1 MSRKQ
6 FPEPVEALILILAI
20 FAGLIVLLFLYT
32 LIFGVGLT
40 PQAIQKETRYLYI
53 FGGSLFLI
61 VPVLYSMVFKYNL
74 RRLFRLNPIPGRVVV
89 LSLLTGIGLTVVGDE
104 LDRLINMIIPIP
116 EWLLEQMQPLQA
128 ENNLDWAL
136 IITGAVVIAAVAEEA
151 LFRGFFQVTLER
163 KGDATR
169 AVLLSS
175 ITWTLIHMNPYWAI
189 QIFVT
194 GVVIGYLAWR
204 TDSLL
209 PAVIVHALNN
219 LLAVLALN
227 LIGKDESLGWYEWGD
242 HVSPP
247 VLIVGLVLL
256 VLSLR
261 QIGLIY
267 RPPQKVD

>member
-1 MSRKQ
+1 MSRKE
-6 FPEPVEALILILAI
+6 FPEPVEALILILTI
-20 FAGLIVLLFLYT
+20 FAAIIVLLFIYT
-32 LIFGVGLT
+32 LAFGAGLT

-53 FGGSLFLI
+53 FGGSLFIIIPL
-61 VPVLYSMVFKYNL
+61 LYSYILKYNI
-74 RRLFRLNPIPGRVVV
+74 RQLFRFNSVPGRVIV
-89 LSLLTGIGLTVVGDE
+89 LSLFVGIGLSVVGDE
-104 LDRLINMIIPIP
+104 LDRLINMVIPIP
-116 EWLLEQMQPLQA
+116 DWMLEQMRPLRA
-128 ENNLDWAL
+128 ENNTDWFL
-136 IITGAVVIAAVAEEA
+136 IMLGAVLVASIAEEG

-209 PAVIVHALNN
+209 PAIIVHAFNN

-227 LIGKDESLGWYEWGD
+227 IFEEGGSLGWYEWGE

-247 VLIVGLVLL
+247 VFIAALVLL
-256 VLSLR
+256 VWALR

-267 RPPQKVD
+267 RPPQTEG

>member
-1 MSRKQ
+1 MSRKE

-20 FAGLIVLLFLYT
+20 FAGIIVLLFIYT
-32 LIFGVGLT
+32 LLFGAGLAT
-40 PQAIQKETRYLYI
+40 QAIQKETRYLYI

-61 VPVLYSMVFKYNL
+61 VPWLYSFVFKYDI
-74 RRLFRLNPIPGRVVV
+74 RRLFRLNPVPGTVIV
-89 LSLLTGIGLTVVGDE
+89 LSLLVGIGLSVVGDE
-104 LDRLINMIIPIP
+104 LDRLINMVIPIP
-116 EWLLEQMQPLQA
+116 DWMLEQMRPLQA
-128 ENNLDWAL
+128 ENSMDWFL
-136 IITGAVVIAAVAEEA
+136 ILTGAVLVASVAEEA

-194 GVVIGYLAWR
+194 GVIIGYLAWR
-204 TDSLL
+204 TNSLL
-209 PAVIVHALNN
+209 PAIIVHAFNN

-227 LIGKDESLGWYEWGD
+227 LFGEGESLGWYEWGE

-247 VLIVGLVLL
+247 VFIVALVLL
-256 VLSLR
+256 VWALR

-267 RPPQKVD
+267 RPPQTEG